1 MDEPRRSL
9 DDYGPEEMAIP
20 EWRLLQKVGG
30 DWAKGLGGTPGQFFN
45 KITDELADELN
56 IVVVD
61 ILTGRAKWGV
71 EISDAG
77 PVCASM
83 SARENQSI
91 YGDDCLKCPDRADAP
106 WALDATERRQK
117 CCLNYTILGID
128 LDHGYLPVILRAH
141 GTSALASR
149 QLITQLKMNRAL
161 HGEYFRAVVNIKCQE
176 KNTPFGT
183 TYVIHPKI
191 TELITDEN
199 KAKELKAES
208 LRLLGAPLALPEGRP
223 DDLETTPLGFTPEG
237 TPFYSE
243 EEREKLMAPA
253 EAPVETPQET
263 PLAKVAERIE
273 TLRQATE
280 SADKAAETTAEKEPA
295 PPPLEEP
302 KVEPERKL
310 DLDF

>member
-1 MDEPRRSL
+1 MSEEPERKMDG
-9 DDYGPEEMAIP
+9 YGPEDMAIP

-30 DWAKGLGGTPGQFFN
+30 DWAKSMGGKPGQFYN
-45 KITDELADELN
+45 KTSDELANELN

-61 ILTGRAKWGV
+61 ILMGRAKWGA

-83 SARENQSI
+83 DAKTNRSI
-91 YGDDCLKCPDRADAP
+91 YNDDCLQCPDRLDAP
-106 WALDATERRQK
+106 WSVDATERRTK
-117 CCLNYTILGID
+117 CCLNYSILGID
-128 LDHGYLPVILRAH
+128 IDHDLMPIMLRTH

-161 HGEYFRAVVNIKCQE
+161 RGEYYRALVNIKCQE

-191 TELITDEN
+191 VQLITDESR
-199 KAKELKAES
+199 AKELQIES
-208 LRLLGAPLALPEGRP
+208 NKLLGTPLSLPEARP
-223 DDLETTPLGFTPEG
+223 EEEAGPEPLGYTPTG

-243 EEREKLMAPA
+243 EERDKLMAKEA
-253 EAPVETPQET
+253 APVELSPPGKEE
-263 PLAKVAERIE
+263 VAP
-273 TLRQATE
+273 
-280 SADKAAETTAEKEPA
+280 SAEVPPKPPEPTKEEKKEPT
-295 PPPLEEP
+295 E
-302 KVEPERKL
+302 KKL

>member
-1 MDEPRRSL
+1 MEEPRRSL
-9 DDYGPEEMAIP
+9 DEYGPGEMAIP

-30 DWAKGLGGTPGQFFN
+30 DWAKSLGGQPGQFFN

-61 ILTGRAKWGV
+61 ILIGRAKWGC

-77 PVCASM
+77 PICASM
-83 SARENQSI
+83 DAKTNLSI
-91 YGDDCLKCPDRADAP
+91 YGNDCLQCPDRADAP
-106 WALDATERRQK
+106 WSLDATERRTK

-128 LDHGYLPVILRAH
+128 LDHDYMPIMLRAH

-161 HGEYFRAVVNIKCQE
+161 RGEYYRAVVNIKCQE

-183 TYVIHPKI
+183 TYTIHPKI
-191 TELITDEN
+191 VELITDTS
-199 KAKELKAES
+199 KAEELKIES
-208 LRLLGAPLALPEGRP
+208 NKLLGAPIPLPEGRP
-223 DDLETTPLGFTPEG
+223 DEEARPEPLGFTPTG

-243 EEREKLMAPA
+243 EESARLMTEETATVAAAAAPA
-253 EAPVETPQET
+253 
-263 PLAKVAERIE
+263 
-273 TLRQATE
+273 
-280 SADKAAETTAEKEPA
+280 PA
-295 PPPLEEP
+295 PPAAKTP
-302 KVEPERKL
+302 EPEKEEGKEPTEKKPL

>member
-1 MDEPRRSL
+1 MVNEPRRSL
-9 DDYGPEEMAIP
+9 DEYGPREMAIP

-30 DWAKGLGGTPGQFFN
+30 DWAKGLGGKPGQFFN

-61 ILTGRAKWGV
+61 ILTGRAKWGS

-83 SARENQSI
+83 DAKTNLSI
-91 YGDDCLKCPDRADAP
+91 YGGDCLQCPDRADAP
-106 WALDATERRQK
+106 WSLDAMERRTK

-128 LDHGYLPVILRAH
+128 LDHDYMPIMIRTH

-161 HGEYFRAVVNIKCQE
+161 RGEYYRALVNIKCQE
-176 KNTPFGT
+176 KSTPFGK

-191 TELITDEN
+191 VQLITDES

-208 LRLLGAPLALPEGRP
+208 NRLLGAPISLPEGRP
-223 DDLETTPLGFTPEG
+223 EEEGEPLGFTPEG

-243 EEREKLMAPA
+243 EEKQKLLATPA
-253 EAPVETPQET
+253 TAAAKATP
-263 PLAKVAERIE
+263 PAAKKAESKE
-273 TLRQATE
+273 EQ
-280 SADKAAETTAEKEPA
+280 KEP
-295 PPPLEEP
+295 P
-302 KVEPERKL
+302 KKEL
-310 DLDF
+310 DLNF